1 MQLLHSGI
9 ANMIIVQL
17 QKKNILVLSER
28 AANALLKKEI

>member
-17 QKKNILVLSER
+17 QKKNTLVVSER
-28 AANALLKKEI
+28 ATNALLEKEN